1 MKVRTDY
8 VTNSSSSSFI
18 IVTKVNKCQEL
29 TDYMKEEYGKYGVGL
44 LDKYLVK
51 GVAEDEYGE
60 CYFGGHYIPESVAEE
75 LDPNTDYLVA
85 EYITWTTD
93 GDSNGDD
100 AWLNDHI
107 PDKFKE
113 KIYES
118 DSD

>member
-29 TDYMKEEYGKYGVGL
+29 IDYMKEEYGKYGVSL
-44 LDKYLVK
+44 LNEYLIK
-51 GVAEDEYGE
+51 GVIENKYGDY
-60 CYFGGHYIPESVAEE
+60 YFGEHYIPESVAEE
-75 LDPNTDYLVA
+75 LDPDVDYLIA

-107 PDKFKE
+107 PVKFKE
-113 KIYES
+113 EIYTSEP
-118 DSD
+118 D